1 MEDRVNWRMEYTVHA
16 WILKQEQLAAANRS
30 GYPSPILDQQVSRDE
45 IVRNL
50 LTEIETHDGLFGGSA
65 APESIL

>member
-16 WILKQEQLAAANRS
+16 WILKQEQLAAAQRS
-30 GYPSPILDQQVSRDE
+30 GVGLPILEPQTSRDE

-50 LTEIETHDGLFGGSA
+50 LTEIEVHDGLFGASA
-65 APESIL
+65 VPESIL